1 MDHSFASGEMLEF
14 SEAYGFRHITAS
26 PHYPQ
31 ANGLAER
38 MVRTVKGLLE
48 HTSDPY
54 KALLSYRATPHPW
67 CGLSPAELLMGR
79 RIRTDTPK
87 VKTNFI
93 PQWSYIDN
101 FKNLYQKVKL
111 AQRDNYNSCHRVR
124 ELQQLPEGQTVWVET
139 WGQQTPGRV
148 VQAANIPR
156 SYTVETPTGQVRRN
170 RTHLRIS
177 TEVPMS
183 TAEEESPT
191 TPNRPVTCT
200 QSGTVIQPPD
210 RLRF

>member
-1 MDHSFASGEMLEF
+1 MVTDNGPQFASGKCWS
-14 SEAYGFRHITAS
+14 SEAYGFRHITTS

-54 KALLSYRATPHPW
+54 KALLSYRATRLPW

-79 RIRTDTPK
+79 KIRTDTPE

-93 PQWSYIDN
+93 PHWSYIDN
-101 FKNLYQKVKL
+101 LKNLDQKVKL
-111 AQRDNYNSCHRVR
+111 ALRDNYNSRHQVK
-124 ELQQLPEGQTVWVET
+124 ELPQLPEGQTVWVET
-139 WGQQTPGRV
+139 RGQQTPGRV
-148 VQAANIPR
+148 VQAANTPR
-156 SYTVETPTGQVRRN
+156 SYTVETPMGQVRRN
-170 RTHLRIS
+170 RTHLRIR

-183 TAEEESPT
+183 NAGEESPT
-191 TPNRPVTCT
+191 CQTGLLHVHNLELSSDPQIV
-200 QSGTVIQPPD
+200 
-210 RLRF
+210 